1 MQTPLTPQIR
11 GIPIGISTDRD
22 SIASLQLRPSS
33 GNMPLPVLTLD
44 EAQFQANT
52 RLMLQ
57 FCSQNGLKIAPHA
70 KTPMSPDLAK
80 RLIQAGAW
88 GASVANLQQAAV
100 LLAHGVDH
108 LILANE
114 IGGRRS
120 GERLGQL
127 LAQYP
132 DAECLVFADSP
143 QALDALAAAGQTR
156 KKPISVLLE
165 LGAGRCGARD
175 LPALKAL
182 ASHALDLGGLIAVRG
197 IAAYEGS
204 AEADSEEAKLEKIRA
219 LLQLCTQAATHVR
232 STFHLHKVVF
242 SVGGSHYF
250 DLVCE
255 AVRQAGIP
263 GLVPILRSGAI
274 FFLDHGVYQRSLQ
287 EMDARCRDAHGHP
300 TSPAAQ
306 FAPAMRL
313 WAEVLSHPEPDLYI
327 CGIGKRDVSHDLD
340 LPVPLA
346 VYRDGLRIAERTA
359 IAAVKVTEL
368 NDQHA
373 FLTAQ
378 AASAPVLQ
386 PGDIIEFG
394 ISHPCTCF
402 DKWNL
407 IYGLQGDTIAAAY
420 RTCFG

>member
-1 MQTPLTPQIR
+1 MQDVLTSQYR
-11 GIPIGISTDRD
+11 GIPS
-22 SIASLQLRPSS
+22 SSPVAPENIAALALRPCS

-44 EAQFQANT
+44 EDTFQSNT
-52 RLMLQ
+52 RHMLAY
-57 FCSQNGLKIAPHA
+57 CKQNGLKIAPHA
-70 KTPMSPDLAK
+70 KTPMSPDLAR
-80 RLIQAGAW
+80 RLIAAGAW
-88 GASVANLQQAAV
+88 GASVANLQQASV
-100 LLAHGVDH
+100 LLAHGIEH

-120 GERLGQL
+120 GERLGDL

-132 DAECLVFADSP
+132 AAECLVFADSIDT
-143 QALDALAAAGQTR
+143 LDALAAAGQKGKR
-156 KKPISVLLE
+156 PVSVLLE

-175 LPALKAL
+175 LQAIEALL
-182 ASHALDLGGLIAVRG
+182 GHAQQHRQYIAVKG

-204 AEADSEEAKLEKIRA
+204 AEADSEAAKIKKIQA
-219 LLQLCTQAATHVR
+219 LLQLCIQAAERVR
-232 STFHLHKVVF
+232 STFKLDQTIF

-250 DLVCE
+250 DLVGD
-255 AVRQAGIP
+255 AVRQTHIP

-274 FFLDHGVYQRSLQ
+274 FFLDHGVYQKSLQ
-287 EMDARCRDAHGHP
+287 EMDQRCRDAQGKP
-300 TSPAAQ
+300 TTPAGR

-327 CGIGKRDVSHDLD
+327 CGMGKRDVSHDLD
-340 LPVPLA
+340 LPTPLA
-346 VYRDGLRIAERTA
+346 IYRDGQRLTQSGMGL
-359 IAAVKVTEL
+359 KVVEL

-373 FLTAQ
+373 FLASDGATAP
-378 AASAPVLQ
+378 ALV

-407 IYGLQGDTIAAAY
+407 VYGLQGDTISAAY
-420 RTCFG
+420 KTYFG